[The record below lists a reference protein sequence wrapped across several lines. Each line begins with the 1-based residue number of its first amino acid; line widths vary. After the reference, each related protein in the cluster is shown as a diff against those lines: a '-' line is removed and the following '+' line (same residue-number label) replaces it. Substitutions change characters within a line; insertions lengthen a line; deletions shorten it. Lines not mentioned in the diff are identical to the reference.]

1 MCHVDT
7 IHLIKLY
14 WLAAHYAEFK
24 YIPITAFT
32 TSSKLNFTLYRNFD
46 CFTCTRAKL
55 PINYTR
61 QMLAAS
67 WVRLRLYC
75 RPARL

>member
-1 MCHVDT
+1 MWTPVH

-14 WLAAHYAEFK
+14 WLAAYSAEFK

-32 TSSKLNFTLYRNFD
+32 TSKLNFTLYRNFD

-55 PINYTR
+55 AINYSR

-67 WVRLRLYC
+67 WGEAEAVL
-75 RPARL
+75 